1 MALRVQI
8 GMIPEFL
15 LAFLITQP
23 QLPRPMSQAEQQ
35 LSQRNGLGELLQLAW
50 PVVISRLG
58 IMVMGLT
65 DAIVVGRH
73 SAEQLAFHALGW
85 APTSVMLTTAVG
97 LLMGVQVMTARL
109 VGAGRPQEVGAVL
122 RRGVIYSLQIGMA
135 SVLLLTLAGP
145 WALHQIGIEP
155 ALADGASLALIVF
168 SLSLPMYL
176 VSVAAQF
183 FLEGLGKPAPGM
195 NAMWL
200 ANGVNL
206 ALNLWLVPGL
216 SGLPVEGAVA
226 SAWATFFARA
236 SLAAFLLVYI
246 WRMPEAR
253 ALGVFS
259 PPVARREDI
268 IEQRKVGYAAG
279 VSYFIE
285 VSAFAAMTLVAGLLG
300 AVGTAAWT
308 VVLNVSA
315 VVFMVPLGLAA
326 ATGVL
331 VSRAYGAGDPAGVQ
345 RAGWTGMAVV
355 GVIAFVIALGV
366 WPAAE
371 LISTAYTR
379 DPTVLAM
386 AAGALVL
393 AALFFVADALQ
404 VVAAQALRSAAD
416 VWWPTLM
423 HLFSY
428 GLVMIPLG
436 YGLSVTHGQ
445 GVNGI
450 VWACIIASLISAG
463 LLCGR
468 FWRVSRRR
476 LQTPRIQPS
485 SLST

>member
-1 MALRVQI
+1 
-8 GMIPEFL
+8 MIE
-15 LAFLITQP
+15 AEP
-23 QLPRPMSQAEQQ
+23 QTRPS
-35 LSQRNGLGELLQLAW
+35 NGLGALLNLAW
-50 PVVISRLG
+50 PVVLSRLG
-58 IMVMGLT
+58 IMAMGLT
-65 DAIVVGRH
+65 DAIIVGRY
-73 SAEQLAFHALGW
+73 SSDELAFHALGW
-85 APTSVMLTTAVG
+85 APTSVLLTTAVG

-109 VGAGRPQEVGAVL
+109 IGSGRPHEVGAVL
-122 RRGVIYSLQIGMA
+122 RRGIIYSLQIGVV
-135 SVLLLTLAGP
+135 SVAILTLIGP
-145 WALHQIGIEP
+145 WAMHRIGIEP
-155 ALADGASLALIVF
+155 ELADGASLALIVF

-200 ANGVNL
+200 ANAVNL
-206 ALNLWLVPGL
+206 GLNLWLVPGL

-236 SLAAFLLVYI
+236 SLAVFLVAYI
-246 WRMPEAR
+246 WRMPQAR
-253 ALGVFS
+253 ALGVFN
-259 PPVARREDI
+259 PPKLPRQDI

-279 VSYFIE
+279 VSYCIE

-300 AVGTAAWT
+300 AIGTAAWT

-331 VSRAYGAGDPAGVQ
+331 VSRAYGAGDPGGVQ

-355 GVIAFVIALGV
+355 GTLAFVIALIV
-366 WPAAE
+366 WPTAN
-371 LISTAYTR
+371 LISLAYSR
-379 DPTVLAM
+379 EPEVLAL
-386 AAGALVL
+386 ASAALVL
-393 AALFFVADALQ
+393 ATLFFVADALQ

-428 GLVMIPLG
+428 GIVMIPLG
-436 YGLSVTHGQ
+436 YGLAVVWGH

-463 LLCGR
+463 LLCAR
-468 FWRVSRRR
+468 FWRVSHRQI
-476 LQTPRIQPS
+476 QTPRIQPS
-485 SLST
+485 SPST

>member
-1 MALRVQI
+1 MTEAEPKLR
-8 GMIPEFL
+8 
-15 LAFLITQP
+15 
-23 QLPRPMSQAEQQ
+23 
-35 LSQRNGLGELLQLAW
+35 LSHGLGELLRLAW
-50 PVVISRLG
+50 PVVLSRLG
-58 IMVMGLT
+58 IMAMGLT
-65 DAIVVGRH
+65 DAIIVGRY
-73 SAEQLAFHALGW
+73 SSQELAFHALGW

-109 VGAGRPQEVGAVL
+109 VGAGRPAEVGGVL
-122 RRGVIYSLQIGMA
+122 RRGLIYSLQIGVVA
-135 SVLLLTLAGP
+135 VLLLTLAGP
-145 WALHQIGIEP
+145 WALHHIGIEP
-155 ALADGASLALIVF
+155 DLADGAGQALVIF

-183 FLEGLGKPAPGM
+183 FLEGLGKPTPGM
-195 NAMWL
+195 NAMWV

-206 ALNLWLVPGL
+206 LLNLWLVPGL
-216 SGLPVEGAVA
+216 SGLPVDGAVG

-236 SLAAFLLVYI
+236 SLAAFLLIYI

-253 ALGVFS
+253 SLGVFQ
-259 PPVARREDI
+259 PTAGRREDI

-300 AVGTAAWT
+300 AVGVAAWT

-331 VSRAYGAGDPAGVQ
+331 VSRAHGAGDPVGVQ
-345 RAGWTGMAVV
+345 RAGWTGLAVV
-355 GVIAFVIALGV
+355 GALALVIALVV
-366 WPAAE
+366 WPTAGW
-371 LISTAYTR
+371 ISSAYSK
-379 DPTVLAM
+379 DPAVLAV
-386 AAGALVL
+386 ATVALSL
-393 AALFFVADALQ
+393 ATLFFVADALQ
-404 VVAAQALRSAAD
+404 AVAAQALRSTAD

-428 GLVMIPLG
+428 GIVMIPLG
-436 YGLSVTHGQ
+436 YGLAVARGQ

-450 VWACIIASLISAG
+450 VWACIAASLISAA

-468 FWRVSRRR
+468 FRRVSRRR
-476 LQTPRIQPS
+476 LQAPRIQPS